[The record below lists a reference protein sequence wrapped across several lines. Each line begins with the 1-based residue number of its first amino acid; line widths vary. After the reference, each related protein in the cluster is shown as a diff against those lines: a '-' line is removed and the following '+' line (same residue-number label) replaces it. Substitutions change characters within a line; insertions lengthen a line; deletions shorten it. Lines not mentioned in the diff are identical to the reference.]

1 MKRYADDEHPSIQ
14 EVAKRLTGDV
24 ESDRAGLERLFLFVR
39 DDIKFGF
46 TNRWND
52 LTASEVL
59 TAGVGHCTTKAT
71 LLHSLCRASGLH
83 SRVHFALIDTNVMR
97 GFVSKAVL
105 LTMPSHVS
113 HSWTEV
119 ELDGTW
125 HRLDSYIVDQRAFRA
140 CEAALAAKGWRHG
153 FGISPFEGK
162 LSSEFNL
169 DEEAFVQMGAVSGD
183 HGVWDEP
190 GDYFASKDYAG
201 FNGLQMMGFKMLV
214 GGINRKVE
222 RLRSTI

>member
-1 MKRYADDEHPSIQ
+1 MKRYADDEHPSVQ

-24 ESDRAGLERLFLFVR
+24 ESDRAGLERLFLFIR

-52 LTASEVL
+52 LKASEVL
-59 TAGVGHCTTKAT
+59 VAGVGHCTTKAT
-71 LLHSLCRASGLH
+71 LLHSLCRAAGIQ

-119 ELDGTW
+119 KTDGTW
-125 HRLDSYIVDQRAFRA
+125 HRLDSYIMDQQAFRA
-140 CEAALAAKGWRHG
+140 CEAALAAEGWRHG
-153 FGISPFEGK
+153 FGVSPFQGK
-162 LSSEFNL
+162 LTSEFNL
-169 DEEAFVQMGAVSGD
+169 DEEGFVQMGAVSGD

-190 GDYFASKDYAG
+190 GDYFASGDYAS
-201 FNGLQMMGFKMLV
+201 FNSFQMMGFKMLA

-222 RLRSTI
+222 RLRSAI